1 MAQTPQPPLAGRYE
15 LRRQLATTPAARVYL
30 AQDLELGR
38 PVAIKVLGPELA
50 RDPQIVEKFRQAA
63 NAAAAVHDPR
73 IVTIYDW
80 GEDQGAVYVAMEF
93 VDGASLADTLRDA
106 RRLGV
111 VATINMG
118 VAVAES
124 LDTAHRAGL
133 VHGSLKPRDVL
144 LGRDGTTKVT
154 DFGTATAGLASL
166 AGPVSGATYD
176 SPEQLQGRPADGRSD
191 LYALGVILYE
201 AITGAP
207 PFMGTDAVAITQR
220 KLSERVI
227 PPSVAMPGIP
237 PGFDAIVDRL
247 LERDPALRYG
257 SGAEVARDLT
267 RLGETAQVPVAD
279 ATQALP
285 VVAAAAAVPAA
296 AVVTAPLPEER
307 KSRATGWIIA
317 AIVVLVLAIGGV
329 AAYAITQN
337 DDSKKELVPV
347 PGVVGRPVA
356 DAVATLKGAGLSPST
371 QKETSDRFGE
381 GIVFEQ
387 APVAETQAR
396 KGSVVVLK
404 VSAGPTTTTTS
415 STSSTSTSTS
425 STSTS
430 TSTSTT
436 TTTTTPPPT
445 DPTPPST

>member
-1 MAQTPQPPLAGRYE
+1 MA
-15 LRRQLATTPAARVYL
+15 
-30 AQDLELGR
+30 
-38 PVAIKVLGPELA
+38 
-50 RDPQIVEKFRQAA
+50 
-63 NAAAAVHDPR
+63 
-73 IVTIYDW
+73 
-80 GEDQGAVYVAMEF
+80 
-93 VDGASLADTLRDA
+93 
-106 RRLGV
+106 
-111 VATINMG
+111 
-118 VAVAES
+118 
-124 LDTAHRAGL
+124 
-133 VHGSLKPRDVL
+133 
-144 LGRDGTTKVT
+144 RDGTTKVT

-176 SPEQLQGRPADGRSD
+176 SPEQLQGRTADGRSD

-207 PFMGTDAVAITQR
+207 PFLGTDAVAITQR
-220 KLSERVI
+220 KLNERVI

-267 RLGETAQVPVAD
+267 RLGETAQIPVAD

-285 VVAAAAAVPAA
+285 VVAAAAVPAA
-296 AVVTAPLPEER
+296 AVAATPPPEEK

-317 AIVVLVLAIGGV
+317 AIVILVLAIGAV

-347 PGVVGRPVA
+347 PAVVGQPVA
-356 DAVATLKGAGLSPST
+356 TAVANLKAAGLSPTT
-371 QKETSDRFGE
+371 QKETSDLFGE

-387 APVAETQAR
+387 APVAATQAR

-415 STSSTSTSTS
+415 STT

-436 TTTTTPPPT
+436 STSTTTTTTTTVPP
-445 DPTPPST
+445 PPST